1 MAREEDEI
9 MIIKSESKA
18 WLRADENPKSIEP
31 GDYIY
36 IPKNPVRSF
45 DYNIGKIANY
55 LSIVGSIA
63 TIIILVVQLG
73 K

>member
-1 MAREEDEI
+1 M
-9 MIIKSESKA
+9 KH
-18 WLRADENPKSIEP
+18 PQSIEP

-36 IPKNPVRSF
+36 VPKNPVRSF
-45 DYNIGKIANY
+45 DYTLSKIATY